1 MYNQYIEIKIAFLET
16 VIFTPLEELKI
27 FFLYLSVY
35 VDPWSSESPVNANR
49 AYTTEIKHFKS
60 KL

>member
-35 VDPWSSESPVNANR
+35 VDRWSSESLVNANH
-49 AYTTEIKHFKS
+49 AHTTEIKHFKS

>member
-16 VIFTPLEELKI
+16 VIFTPLEESKI

-35 VDPWSSESPVNANR
+35 VDRWSSESPVNAIR